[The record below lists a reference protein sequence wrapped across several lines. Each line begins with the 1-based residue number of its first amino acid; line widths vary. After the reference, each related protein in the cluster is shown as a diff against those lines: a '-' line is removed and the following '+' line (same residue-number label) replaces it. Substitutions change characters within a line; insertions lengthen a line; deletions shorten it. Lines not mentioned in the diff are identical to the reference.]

1 MKAIVLRIS
10 DDQVDENS
18 DYKARLADQQ
28 IRSLL
33 YPANERDIRTLI
45 TNPKI
50 KAKSCNFGPLESSLV
65 RDQIVVGV
73 HDTKLKE
80 AKAVDIVSRRKGSF
94 AKKKTTKLPF
104 SNSDASDCRNCGG
117 SHKPRRCPAY
127 QTKCTKCGRFNHFS
141 SVCLSFPKGNG
152 WQRRRMTAL
161 KNSGFHA
168 LKGAA
173 IIQFSA

>member
-80 AKAVDIVSRRKGSF
+80 AKAVDIVSRRK
-94 AKKKTTKLPF
+94 
-104 SNSDASDCRNCGG
+104 CGG

-141 SVCLSFPKGNG
+141 SVCLSFQKVDMVMAGNEG
-152 WQRRRMTAL
+152 EYDSTEEFRI
-161 KNSGFHA
+161 SCIEGDIE
-168 LKGAA
+168 AA

>member
-18 DYKARLADQQ
+18 ATIKHA
-28 IRSLL
+28 SLINKFDR
-33 YPANERDIRTLI
+33 YCTPRTNETYERYVFYMTVQKHS
-45 TNPKI
+45 TNLKI

-80 AKAVDIVSRRKGSF
+80 AKAVDSVSRRKGSF

-104 SNSDASDCRNCGG
+104 SNSDCRNCGG
-117 SHKPRRCPAY
+117 SHNSLRL
-127 QTKCTKCGRFNHFS
+127 FI
-141 SVCLSFPKGNG
+141 LSESRYGNG
-152 WQRRRMTAL
+152 WQRRR
-161 KNSGFHA
+161 
-168 LKGAA
+168 
-173 IIQFSA
+173 I